1 MQCLIQHTFD
11 NLHSVTSNA
20 VAQKIGLMGKQALIY
35 NGDTYDGTTKN
46 FTSSIKNFR
55 YLYIQLATNLN
66 YDYILLPTDNI
77 DTGTSVMRT
86 AMMGYSQGQ
95 VALPF
100 PYQSTAE
107 ITILSDTTFKCI
119 SYYNNVNWILKV
131 RAIWGVC

>member
-1 MQCLIQHTFD
+1 
-11 NLHSVTSNA
+11 
-20 VAQKIGLMGKQALIY
+20 MGKQSLIY

-46 FTSSIKNFR
+46 FTRSIKDFR
-55 YLYIQLATNLN
+55 YLYIQLATNVN

-77 DTGTSVMRT
+77 GAGTTVMRT

-95 VALPF
+95 VTLPF

-107 ITILSDTTFKCI
+107 ITILSNTTFKCV

-131 RAIWGVC
+131 RAIWGVM